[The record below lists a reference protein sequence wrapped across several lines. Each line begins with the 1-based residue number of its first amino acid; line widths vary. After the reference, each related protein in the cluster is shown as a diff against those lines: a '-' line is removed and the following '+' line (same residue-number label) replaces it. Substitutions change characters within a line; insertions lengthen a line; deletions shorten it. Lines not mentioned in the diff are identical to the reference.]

1 MNWFEMFNMNWLEI
15 LFIIA
20 VVFIVFLVIRE
31 FFTWYWKMNE
41 ISAKQSI
48 TNELLQEQNEL
59 LATNN
64 ELLKEFIDD
73 FTNK

>member
-1 MNWFEMFNMNWLEI
+1 MRFVCR
-15 LFIIA
+15 A
-20 VVFIVFLVIRE
+20 VFIVFLAIRE

-41 ISAKQSI
+41 ISDKQSMI
-48 TNELLQEQNEL
+48 IDLSQEQNEL
-59 LATNN
+59 LAANN

>member
-1 MNWFEMFNMNWLEI
+1 MSWLQI

-20 VVFIVFLVIRE
+20 GVFIVFLLIRE

-41 ISAKQSI
+41 ISAKQST
-48 TNELLQEQNEL
+48 TNELLKEQNEL

-64 ELLKEFIDD
+64 ELLKEFVDD

>member
-1 MNWFEMFNMNWLEI
+1 MFNMTWLEI

-20 VVFIVFLVIRE
+20 GAFILFLVVRE

-41 ISAKQSI
+41 VSAKQSI
-48 TNELLQEQNEL
+48 TNDLLKEQNEL
-59 LATNN
+59 LAANN

-73 FTNK
+73 FTNT

>member
-1 MNWFEMFNMNWLEI
+1 MYFDMSWIEI

-20 VVFIVFLVIRE
+20 GVFIVFLAIRE

-41 ISAKQSI
+41 ISDKQSI
-48 TNELLQEQNEL
+48 TIDLLQEQNEL
-59 LATNN
+59 LAANN

>member
-1 MNWFEMFNMNWLEI
+1 MFNMTWLEI

-20 VVFIVFLVIRE
+20 GAFILFLVVRE

-41 ISAKQSI
+41 VSAKQSI
-48 TNELLQEQNEL
+48 TNDLLKEQNEL
-59 LATNN
+59 LAANN

>member
-1 MNWFEMFNMNWLEI
+1 MYFDMSWIEI

-20 VVFIVFLVIRE
+20 GVFIVFLAIRE

-41 ISAKQSI
+41 ISDKQSMTI
-48 TNELLQEQNEL
+48 DLLQEQNEL
-59 LATNN
+59 LAANN

>member
-1 MNWFEMFNMNWLEI
+1 MSWLQI

-20 VVFIVFLVIRE
+20 GVFIVFLLIRE

-48 TNELLQEQNEL
+48 TNELLKEQNEL
-59 LATNN
+59 LSTNN
-64 ELLKEFIDD
+64 KLLKEFVDD

>member
-1 MNWFEMFNMNWLEI
+1 MYFDMSWIEI

-20 VVFIVFLVIRE
+20 GVFIVFLAIRE

-41 ISAKQSI
+41 ISDKQSI
-48 TNELLQEQNEL
+48 TIDLLQEQNEL
-59 LATNN
+59 LAANN

-73 FTNK
+73 FINK